1 LTAAL
6 AEVFYKGATVTM
18 ERKQAEDIMTSEEV
32 DHWRP
37 LFKKLSEKPTAREF
51 AAASKAAGDAVMY
64 RMWTHVKGDN
74 YDLSE

>member
-1 LTAAL
+1 
-6 AEVFYKGATVTM
+6 M
-18 ERKQAEDIMTSEEV
+18 ERKEATEIMTSDEV

-37 LFKKLSEKPTAREF
+37 ILKKLSDKPTASEF
-51 AAASKAAGDAVMY
+51 AAALKAGGDAVMY